1 MGENH
6 ACAVC
11 VKPSSPANMED
22 NLAVTNGEVI
32 NIARLG
38 ETVGLKVMPTL
49 PPQITLIKIYVN
61 DTNLQACLGQCA
73 GMFFFDVAYFKQVE
87 NALGEN
93 HTCQGLIDG
102 CGCIVCHAAK
112 VANFLESLPLR
123 SDILVRH
130 RLGSST
136 DFCAWALIAQTFATL
151 LIAIGSIDK
160 LYFPCTVWFL
170 ILRDNPDISGNAG
183 IIKEVVGQLYDGI

>member
-38 ETVGLKVMPTL
+38 ETVGLKVMPSL
-49 PPQITLIKIYVN
+49 PTQITLIKIYVN

-73 GMFFFDVAYFKQVE
+73 GMFFFDVGYFKQVE

-102 CGCIVCHAAK
+102 WGCIVCHAAK

-136 DFCAWALIAQTFATL
+136 DFCAWAFKHDNIFSKNIVKIANIIVYIVYVVIL
-151 LIAIGSIDK
+151 L
-160 LYFPCTVWFL
+160 
-170 ILRDNPDISGNAG
+170 DNK
-183 IIKEVVGQLYDGI
+183 IKK

>member
-38 ETVGLKVMPTL
+38 ETVGLKVMPSL
-49 PPQITLIKIYVN
+49 PTQITLIKIYVN

-73 GMFFFDVAYFKQVE
+73 GMFFFDVGYFKQVE

-136 DFCAWALIAQTFATL
+136 DFCAWAQNHFNLCKRFTCGNKVPLHPNKFKGPPQDKFSRGLISQL
-151 LIAIGSIDK
+151 L
-160 LYFPCTVWFL
+160 
-170 ILRDNPDISGNAG
+170 N
-183 IIKEVVGQLYDGI
+183 